1 MLKKIF
7 GFLMCIMLL
16 LAVGCG
22 CGETQQTESKTFT
35 LEQSTDM
42 PSLFDDTAE
51 SPLGLYDETTA
62 FGIVAQTNN
71 EGIVLEMQ
79 NKYFMFQWTEHAKK
93 CYDVLEVKLTDEV
106 GVQFEIKDGKLI
118 ANAIDLV
125 SGATE

>member
-1 MLKKIF
+1 MKKIL
-7 GFLMCIMLL
+7 GLIICITLL

-22 CGETQQTESKTFT
+22 CGETQQTESSAFT

-62 FGIVAQTNN
+62 FGIVVQTNK

-79 NKYFMFQWTEHAKK
+79 NKYFLFHWTEHAKK
-93 CYDVLEVKLTDEV
+93 CYDVLGMKLTDEV

-118 ANAIDLV
+118 ANSIELV
-125 SGATE
+125 SGATD

>member
-1 MLKKIF
+1 MKKIF
-7 GFLMCIMLL
+7 SFLMCIMLL

-22 CGETQQTESKTFT
+22 CGEAPQTESIAFT

-62 FGIVAQTNN
+62 FGIVVQTNK

-79 NKYFMFQWTEHAKK
+79 NKYFLFHWTEHAKK
-93 CYDVLEVKLTDEV
+93 CYDTLEVNLMNEV
-106 GVQFEIKDGKLI
+106 GVHFEIKDGKLF
-118 ANAIDLV
+118 ANSIDLV
-125 SGATE
+125 TGAAD